1 MKSYKSPI
9 ATEIALQSEQL
20 IATST
25 MSVHNTTTTA
35 EQLSQE
41 YSANDWADSDIFE

>member
-20 IATST
+20 IA
-25 MSVHNTTTTA
+25 MSIHNQATNA

-41 YSANDWADSDIFE
+41 YSANDWADSGIFE